1 MKSYFC
7 ISPVKYKGK
16 RRINCQ
22 IQLTDEQAAPLLALR
37 TPPIREIETDE
48 TDETD
53 DADKAPAASSKPA
66 ASDAT
71 NDDVTAEQLATFSAA
86 VGTLDATAGDFT
98 SAGVPELRPLKKALG
113 DSLGPINAAL
123 RNKLWAAHLE
133 SLSS

>member
-22 IQLTDEQAAPLLALR
+22 IQLTDEQAAPLLALK

-48 TDETD
+48 SD
-53 DADKAPAASSKPA
+53 DADKAPAAPSKPA

-71 NDDVTAEQLATFSAA
+71 NDDVAAEQLATFSAA
-86 VGTLDATAGDFT
+86 VRTLDATAGDFT